1 MKPTNRRQF
10 IQQSAVLAGAVSIAP
25 SLHAAGANDKFILG
39 LIGPGGMGSNH
50 LRAFAG
56 YKDVEV
62 AFVCDPDENR
72 RNAAAREVE
81 KNTGKAPQS
90 VKDMRRVFENQA
102 VDAVVIATP
111 DHWHVPASL
120 LALDAGKH
128 VYVEKPCS
136 HNIREGRLLVDA
148 ARRAKRIVQVGT
160 QSRSSEHVRR
170 AMDRLQNGAIG
181 EVLVA
186 KAWNSQLRANI
197 GHARPADPPA
207 QLDFDLWV
215 GPAPMQ
221 PYQPN
226 LLHSSW
232 RWFTNFGCGDAGND
246 GVHDIDIARWGLG
259 VNAHPNTMIAL
270 GGKYFFDDD
279 QQFPDTQYVAF
290 EYDLGGKKKQLI
302 YEHRIWSPYVQ
313 EGHENGNAFYGTQGL
328 MIFGKHNGWQLYGP
342 RNKLIEEMRGAIN
355 LEAHHRNFLDCI
367 RNGQVPNADA
377 ETGHLSAA
385 LAHFA
390 NITTRLGTALKF
402 DPVKEQFIGND
413 EANRLLRRTYRE
425 GHWAAP
431 KGGART

>member
-1 MKPTNRRQF
+1 MEKHRSTSNFRNFMNPTNRRQF

-81 KNTGKAPQS
+81 KSTGKAPQS

-170 AMDRLQNGAIG
+170 AMDRLHNGAIG
-181 EVLVA
+181 DVLVA

-197 GHARPADPPA
+197 GHAQPADPPS

-232 RWFTNFGCGDAGND
+232 RWFSNFGCGDAGND

-290 EYDLGGKKKQLI
+290 EYALGGKKKTAHLRASHLVALRAGRAR
-302 YEHRIWSPYVQ
+302 ERKRVLWH
-313 EGHENGNAFYGTQGL
+313 A
-328 MIFGKHNGWQLYGP
+328 GP
-342 RNKLIEEMRGAIN
+342 HDFRQAQRL
-355 LEAHHRNFLDCI
+355 
-367 RNGQVPNADA
+367 
-377 ETGHLSAA
+377 AA
-385 LAHFA
+385 LRAAQQTHRRNARRDQPRSAPPKFS
-390 NITTRLGTALKF
+390 RLHPERPHAKRGRRDRT
-402 DPVKEQFIGND
+402 PFIGAGAFCKHHD
-413 EANRLLRRTYRE
+413 APGRRFE
-425 GHWAAP
+425 V
-431 KGGART
+431 